1 MPSEDRILEVER
13 STKNFMKM
21 QYEQNKIFTKTME
34 EQSAILKNISHQL
47 ENLNREIPSLQTKIW
62 SVEKNISSLS
72 EAQSSLINKMA
83 AKPETLE
90 STFAA
95 THAIQVT
102 IDENV
107 ILLAQLHAKWER
119 EAEIDRNNSVFTI
132 TRMNTTKPQEVPIPP
147 PTMPKPND
155 STTSNANFYFDIDGC
170 NISEVILFLE
180 KLDRSP
186 D

>member
-1 MPSEDRILEVER
+1 MQ
-13 STKNFMKM
+13 M
-21 QYEQNKIFTKTME
+21 QYEQNKIFTKTIE

-47 ENLNREIPSLQTKIW
+47 ENLNREIPSLQSKNL

-102 IDENV
+102 IDENFR
-107 ILLAQLHAKWER
+107 LLARLHAKQER
-119 EAEIDRNNSVFTI
+119 EAEIARNNSVCTI
-132 TRMNTTKPQEVPIPP
+132 TTTNMDATKPQEVPIPP
-147 PTMPKPND
+147 ITMPKPNE
-155 STTSNANFYFDIDGC
+155 STTNDAKFDFDLYGC
-170 NISEVILFLE
+170 NISKVIMFLQ
-180 KLDRSP
+180 KLARSP
-186 D
+186 DAVI